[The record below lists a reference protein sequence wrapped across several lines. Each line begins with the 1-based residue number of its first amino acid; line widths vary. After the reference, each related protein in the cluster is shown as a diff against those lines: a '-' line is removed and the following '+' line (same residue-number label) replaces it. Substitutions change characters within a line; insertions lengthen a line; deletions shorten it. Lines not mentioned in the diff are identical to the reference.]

1 MIKRTAV
8 IVAAILLLINVPVFP
23 DSASSTE
30 PVPYDKNEF
39 PQWSKDLRRAEIVS
53 FGSLPFVTIGVT
65 MGYGSYLYF
74 TGSTSSFPNPLDKSG
89 NSFSSEEQ
97 LKIFG
102 MSLGISCVIGIV
114 DFIINRIININNSRR
129 NAELNESSITVTPV
143 YPVLE
148 QPVDPPPLELPPPD
162 EPPQPQNSGELSE

>member
-102 MSLGISCVIGIV
+102 MSLGISCGMKVLLLLHT
-114 DFIINRIININNSRR
+114 SRR
-129 NAELNESSITVTPV
+129 SHTRNTHTAQKHLHCSGNLQRQTLLPLRHGPNRNKSI
-143 YPVLE
+143 YPIL
-148 QPVDPPPLELPPPD
+148 
-162 EPPQPQNSGELSE
+162 